1 MCELMI
7 HIILMQVLTIEP
19 GLYIPVSD
27 EFPKWYGTRLCYL
40 SDDYKSVEMGWN
52 NEVYCWP
59 IDSEQLG
66 TTEFLSTEV
75 K

>member
-27 EFPKWYGTRLCYL
+27 EFPKWYNTRLCYL
-40 SDDYKSVEMGWN
+40 SDDYKSDEMG
-52 NEVYCWP
+52 
-59 IDSEQLG
+59 
-66 TTEFLSTEV
+66 
-75 K
+75 